1 MFFICPN
8 INEMEEFYKYLT
20 SKPIFQNILFSQNRK
35 LKNKNKTHRNHQ
47 EESQINFI
55 EYF

>member
-1 MFFICPN
+1 
-8 INEMEEFYKYLT
+8 MEEFYKYLT